1 VRYEKKYEVH
11 DDIGVLRIFDDPE
24 MAEKFALPRNYKV
37 VVRKTPR
44 PTKPKVDLSGLEP
57 APF

>member
-1 VRYEKKYEVH
+1 MRYDKKYEVH
-11 DDIGVLRIFDDPE
+11 DEDGLLRIFDDAE
-24 MAEKFALPRNYKV
+24 MAEKFALPRNCKV

-44 PTKPKVDLSGLEP
+44 PEKPKVDWSTFEP

>member
-1 VRYEKKYEVH
+1 MRYDKKYEVH
-11 DDIGVLRIFDDPE
+11 DEDGLLRIFDDAE
-24 MAEKFALPRNYKV
+24 MAERFASADNRKV

-44 PTKPKVDLSGLEP
+44 PEKPKVDLSQFEP

>member
-1 VRYEKKYEVH
+1 MRYDKKYEVH
-11 DDIGVLRIFDDPE
+11 DEDGLLRIFDDAE